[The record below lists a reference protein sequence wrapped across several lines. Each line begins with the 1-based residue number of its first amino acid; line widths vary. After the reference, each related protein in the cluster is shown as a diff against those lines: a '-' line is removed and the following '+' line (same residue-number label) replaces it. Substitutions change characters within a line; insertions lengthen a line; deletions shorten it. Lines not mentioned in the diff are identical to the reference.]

1 MLTAAITGPVNIR
14 IDQGVDAFL
23 RLRDRATEAASLA
36 RAQNDLRQLGNAS
49 QVRVYGGYVLG
60 HAAEMEA
67 ALEDLLHV
75 GAETHEPFWTWR
87 GYMLGGSRYLMRCD
101 FAAAT
106 ECVVQSSQL
115 ARSFGHVWGQVQ
127 GPLSVPSFLLR
138 RETGSLGFARR
149 LLEAGDVP
157 ARVWGPGL
165 VALYVELGLADRAR
179 DSLRKTLAE
188 DLESL
193 RASYTWPT
201 SLSLLGDAAVHLGD
215 APAAEQLLAEAEP
228 FSGMNLMGPE
238 FLAAFGSADRLLA
251 GLLGVLG
258 RPGVEDHFAAALEM
272 DTRMGAPLHVATTR
286 AEWASWLRRTHAPAR
301 RVEEHAG
308 PARELAERYALA
320 RVQRI
325 LGVASERFGAPDG
338 LTGREV
344 EVLRLLGRGASNRDI
359 ARTLYTSEH
368 TAANHVRSILMK
380 TGSANRTAA
389 AHYARRNDLLDE
401 SDDRSQ

>member
-115 ARSFGHVWGQVQ
+115 ARSFGHVWGQVE

-215 APAAEQLLAEAEP
+215 APAAEQLLADAEP

-258 RPGVEDHFAAALEM
+258 RPGGRGPLCRGSWRWTPGWALPC
-272 DTRMGAPLHVATTR
+272 TSPPPGRSGPPGCGAPTHPPAGSRSTR
-286 AEWASWLRRTHAPAR
+286 GRRASSPRGTRWPGSSASSAWPAR
-301 RVEEHAG
+301 GSGH
-308 PARELAERYALA
+308 P
-320 RVQRI
+320 
-325 LGVASERFGAPDG
+325 
-338 LTGREV
+338 TG
-344 EVLRLLGRGASNRDI
+344 
-359 ARTLYTSEH
+359 
-368 TAANHVRSILMK
+368 
-380 TGSANRTAA
+380 
-389 AHYARRNDLLDE
+389 
-401 SDDRSQ
+401 